1 MDKKLLTTALTRV
14 LAGIVIMAAL
24 IFIPA
29 GTWAYWQGWLLLGI
43 LFVPMIVAGFVLMYK
58 APELLRKRLNM
69 KEEQKEQ
76 KLVVALSGTMFM
88 AAFIVAGLNFRFN
101 WMVFSLSSK

>member
-1 MDKKLLTTALTRV
+1 MMDKKLLTTALTRV

-43 LFVPMIVAGFVLMYK
+43 LFIPMIVAGFVLMYK
-58 APELLRKRLNM
+58 APELLKKRLNM

-76 KLVVALSGTMFM
+76 
-88 AAFIVAGLNFRFN
+88 
-101 WMVFSLSSK
+101 